1 MERCA
6 GPLATVAIL
15 TAFDHTDPNPPLHGK
30 DPGSTRAAWSYRSFR
45 IIFVGLTLSQIG
57 TWMQNFT
64 LPAYIQDR
72 TDRPA
77 LVGVTIFMQLGPLLL
92 LSIPA
97 GVLADKVSKQKLQ
110 LTMQSISA
118 IFTLGLAFFVAR
130 DAALWAIFGTQ
141 FVIGVANALN
151 APAFQASMPLL
162 VHRQDL
168 PGAISLNSAMING
181 SRVLGPVLAAVLAS
195 AGMSTSQIFI
205 VNAATYVFFI
215 VALLVVRM
223 PDVRGTFSE
232 VGWRRLLTGF
242 NIARERT
249 VLSRLLLGMF
259 LFSLF
264 CLPFVGLFPSVAEL
278 NFGFDALGN
287 QYRALYATWGA
298 GAFFGAISV
307 GTWLSDVRRHTLIV
321 RGFTAFAIIL
331 GVFSQIRDTILPYPV
346 GFLLGFAYF
355 MTATAITTELQL
367 NLKNSERASVMPLW
381 FMVFGG
387 TVPIGNL
394 LFGVI
399 IEWVGARAVL
409 GFGAAFA
416 IVLAYWVDLRHLKRG
431 AFLPES
437 EGGEKY
443 TPINASRLV

>member
-1 MERCA
+1 M
-6 GPLATVAIL
+6 
-15 TAFDHTDPNPPLHGK
+15 
-30 DPGSTRAAWSYRSFR
+30 PGSTKAAFSYRSFR
-45 IIFVGLTLSQIG
+45 IIFIGLALSQIG

-97 GVLADKVSKQKLQ
+97 GVLADKVSKHKLQ
-110 LTMQSISA
+110 LTMQSTSA
-118 IFTLGLAFFVAR
+118 ILTLCLAFFVAR
-130 DAALWAIFGTQ
+130 DAALIAIFGTQ

-181 SRVLGPVLAAVLAS
+181 SRVLGPVLAAVLAA

-215 VALLVVRM
+215 AALLIVRM
-223 PDVRGTFSE
+223 PDVRGTFAE
-232 VGWRRLLTGF
+232 VGWRRLFTGV
-242 NIARERT
+242 NIVRERL
-249 VLSRLLLGMF
+249 VLSRLLIGMF

-264 CLPFVGLFPSVAEL
+264 SLPFVGLFPSIAKL

-287 QYRALYATWGA
+287 QYRALYATWGL

-307 GTWLSDVRRHTLIV
+307 GTWLTDVRRHTLIV
-321 RGFTAFAIIL
+321 RGFSGFAITL
-331 GVFSQIRDTILPYPV
+331 AVFSQLRDSILPYPV

-367 NLKNSERASVMPLW
+367 NMKNTERASVMPLW

-394 LFGVI
+394 IFGVV
-399 IEWVGARAVL
+399 IEWIGARAVL
-409 GFGAAFA
+409 GIGAGFA
-416 IVLAYWVDLRHLKRG
+416 VFLAYWVDLRHLTRG

-443 TPINASRLV
+443 PPVNASRLF